1 VFGRAS
7 LGSVNAFKVRK
18 EREARA
24 SRSQP
29 PLQSEA
35 LRGDSMDYETE
46 EHMLPSIPTGV
57 ASGLGL
63 GGMRVSVSKQDLVA
77 IASGAPKEAY
87 PTEHVGKKGR

>member
-1 VFGRAS
+1 MPGCIS

-18 EREARA
+18 EREARE
-24 SRSQP
+24 SRNQQTMP
-29 PLQSEA
+29 SET
-35 LRGDSMDYETE
+35 LRGESMDYETE

-77 IASGAPKEAY
+77 IASEAPKEAY
-87 PTEHVGKKGR
+87 PTEHAGKKGR